1 MAAADVPA
9 VAATGLT
16 KRYSRT
22 TAVDNLTFALKPGEI
37 VALLGPNG
45 AGKTTT
51 FKCILGITDFDG
63 SAEVAGKSV
72 RRHGKE
78 VRRLIGYLPQTPA
91 FDAADTAEAALQ
103 FFADL
108 KAVPVAQVETLLKR
122 VNLYDQR
129 LMKVGELSGGMR
141 QRLALAAALLSD
153 PPVLLLDEPTAN
165 LDLESRLQ
173 FHDMLRDLRSEGK
186 TVALST
192 HFIESISGLADR
204 FIVLEQGRLVLDISA
219 TELVNRGTDNRFL
232 VNLNGTAPAAFLSAL
247 AHIGIKRDHISP
259 GETNVEH
266 ALARELASRREGGEA
281 RR

>member
-1 MAAADVPA
+1 MARDVPA

-16 KRYSRT
+16 KRYGRT
-22 TAVDNLTFALKPGEI
+22 TAVDNLTFALNPGEI

-51 FKCILGITDFDG
+51 FKCILGITGFDG
-63 SAEVAGKSV
+63 SVEVAGKSV
-72 RRHGKE
+72 RRHGKDA
-78 VRRLIGYLPQTPA
+78 RQLIGYLPQTPA
-91 FDAADTAEAALQ
+91 FDSADTAQTSLR
-103 FFADL
+103 FLADL
-108 KAVPVAQVETLLKR
+108 KAVAVAQVETLLKR

-165 LDLESRLQ
+165 LDLQNRQQ

-186 TVALST
+186 TVVLST
-192 HFIESISGLADR
+192 HFIESISGLPDR
-204 FIVLEQGRLVLDISA
+204 FIVLEQGRIILDISA
-219 TELVNRGTDNRFL
+219 TELAARRVDNRFL

-247 AHIGIKRDHISP
+247 AHIGIRRDHISP
-259 GETNVEH
+259 DETNIEH
-266 ALARELASRREGGEA
+266 ALAHELASRQKGGEA
-281 RR
+281 QR